1 MSSFPSFPTPSA
13 CSIHAGMPARRELS
27 YKPMGCSA
35 DPPPISHG
43 TLQTGHKGKEG
54 AKENVVSPSFLYLEF
69 LLSVFNALFP
79 GPGYPSVTDRL
90 Y

>member
-1 MSSFPSFPTPSA
+1 VHVPSTLGCPHVGSSVTNPWA
-13 CSIHAGMPARRELS
+13 ALLL
-27 YKPMGCSA
+27 
-35 DPPPISHG
+35 PPPISHG

-79 GPGYPSVTDRL
+79 GPGYPSVTDWL